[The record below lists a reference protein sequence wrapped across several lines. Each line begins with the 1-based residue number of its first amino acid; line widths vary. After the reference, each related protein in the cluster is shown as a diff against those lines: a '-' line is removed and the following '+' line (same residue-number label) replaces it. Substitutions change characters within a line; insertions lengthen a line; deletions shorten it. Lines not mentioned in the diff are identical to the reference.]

1 MTLKVQK
8 YLPIKIKEIKFLVN
22 SYENWYN
29 TFDKD
34 GYKYVIEQLNF
45 DDKYY
50 DNLLSSLHNFVK
62 GGNGALTKNKREMM
76 FVQLLEGLSEG
87 EAQCTLLAKDQVL
100 NKKYKGL
107 TANLIKE
114 AFGWDENFVEIGN
127 PGYGRQVGRQDLGR
141 TQADI
146 DYINRTG
153 HQ

>member
-1 MTLKVQK
+1 MTLKEQK

-62 GGNGALTKNKREMM
+62 GGKFYPIKIKG
-76 FVQLLEGLSEG
+76 
-87 EAQCTLLAKDQVL
+87 
-100 NKKYKGL
+100 KK
-107 TANLIKE
+107 
-114 AFGWDENFVEIGN
+114 
-127 PGYGRQVGRQDLGR
+127 
-141 TQADI
+141 
-146 DYINRTG
+146 
-153 HQ
+153 